1 MPTPTSTSAELKR
14 RRSDGGRSQKLIL
27 FKRGKAISGVI
38 VKALYL
44 LLLFLTKE
52 LRLCHQGQEYTL
64 TLSGV
69 RGTSIVDRT
78 HVLVVERFSSSR
90 FFKVHMTQKKIWH
103 LSKETSLQIV
113 LKHFEEGIPKVAF
126 LRRRDFVCLK
136 RFLQLTRCET
146 LGGPLHKG
154 TKRLHLS
161 KCFQQNICRCLFIP
175 CFNSHN
181 DAFPSSVRCFALHIC
196 TYACFQSS

>member
-1 MPTPTSTSAELKR
+1 M
-14 RRSDGGRSQKLIL
+14 L
-27 FKRGKAISGVI
+27 FKRGKAISYVI
-38 VKALYL
+38 VKALSPERVRDL
-44 LLLFLTKE
+44 FLLFLTKE
-52 LRLCHQGQEYTL
+52 LRLCHQGQEIAYTL

-90 FFKVHMTQKKIWH
+90 FFKVQMTQKKIWH

-113 LKHFEEGIPKVAF
+113 LKQY
-126 LRRRDFVCLK
+126 VCLK

-154 TKRLHLS
+154 TKTLHLF
-161 KCFQQNICRCLFIP
+161 KCFQQNTCRCLFIP

-181 DAFPSSVRCFALHIC
+181 DAFPSSVRWFPLHIC

>member
-1 MPTPTSTSAELKR
+1 MPAPTSTSAELKR
-14 RRSDGGRSQKLIL
+14 SRSDGGRSQKLIL
-27 FKRGKAISGVI
+27 FKRGKAISNVI

-52 LRLCHQGQEYTL
+52 LRLCHQGQAYTL

-113 LKHFEEGIPKVAF
+113 FTQY
-126 LRRRDFVCLK
+126 VCLK

-154 TKRLHLS
+154 TKRLHLF
-161 KCFQQNICRCLFIP
+161 KCFQQNSCRCLFIP
-175 CFNSHN
+175 CFNFHTN
-181 DAFPSSVRCFALHIC
+181 AFPSSVRWFP
-196 TYACFQSS
+196 

>member
-126 LRRRDFVCLK
+126 LRRRDSLFEKTFHKNGFFKQACKLWKYAICFLSLLFRLILVFFHVLYEKNGREC
-136 RFLQLTRCET
+136 RFIFSMR
-146 LGGPLHKG
+146 
-154 TKRLHLS
+154 
-161 KCFQQNICRCLFIP
+161 
-175 CFNSHN
+175 
-181 DAFPSSVRCFALHIC
+181 
-196 TYACFQSS
+196 